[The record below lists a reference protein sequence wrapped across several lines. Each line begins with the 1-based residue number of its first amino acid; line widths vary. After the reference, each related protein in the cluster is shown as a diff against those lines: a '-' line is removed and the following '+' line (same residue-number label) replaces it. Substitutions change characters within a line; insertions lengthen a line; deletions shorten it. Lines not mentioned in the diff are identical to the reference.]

1 MNPADDPITVR
12 PRGRLGKVGGRTFS
26 VKFGYT
32 MDRYRRMA
40 MLVSVVERGSI
51 RRAAGELG
59 LTPSAVSQQIRRLEH
74 EVGVTLF
81 RRSTRRL
88 TLTEAGEAFYV
99 GCAAMVAAARSAH
112 ERLADLQDAA
122 VGELRVSA
130 PAGFAAIHL
139 VSALAPFLAS
149 HPALALRLIV
159 TDEPVD
165 IIRERID
172 LAITIARPLPSSSL
186 VRKHLADWPLV
197 LCASPAYLARR
208 GAPRTPEQLAEH
220 DFLSLPPSHHPSEE
234 LTGPAGQRHRLTLNP
249 RVTSNN
255 QFSIKQLT
263 LMGLGLSFHVEPEVA
278 AEFASGELVRVLPDW
293 SGPTLSV
300 DVLMPA
306 RTRQPAKI
314 RMAVEALRGY
324 LDRASVTRT
333 KASRRNRV
341 TSA

>member
-1 MNPADDPITVR
+1 
-12 PRGRLGKVGGRTFS
+12 
-26 VKFGYT
+26 

-40 MLVSVVERGSI
+40 MLVAVVDRGSI
-51 RRAAGELG
+51 RRAAAELG
-59 LTPSAVSQQIRRLEH
+59 LTPSAVSQQIKRLEK

-88 TLTEAGEAFYV
+88 TLTEAGEAFYE
-99 GCAAMVAAARSAH
+99 GCAAMVAAARAAH
-112 ERLADLQDAA
+112 EQLADLQDTA

-130 PAGFAAIHL
+130 PAGFAALHL
-139 VSALAPFLAS
+139 VSALAPFLAA

-165 IIRERID
+165 VIRERID
-172 LAITIARPLPSSSL
+172 LAITISRPLPSSSL

-197 LCASPAYLARR
+197 LCASPAYLSRR
-208 GAPRTPEQLAEH
+208 PAPRTPEDLAAH
-220 DFLSLPPSHHPSEE
+220 DFLSLPPSHHSSEE
-234 LTGPAGQRHRLTLNP
+234 LTGPAGQRFRLTLKP

-263 LMGLGLSFHVEPEVA
+263 LLGLGLSFHVEPEVA
-278 AEFASGELVRVLPDW
+278 AELASGALVRVLPDW

-324 LDRASVTRT
+324 LDQAAGRPTPAVS
-333 KASRRNRV
+333 KARRRG
-341 TSA
+341 

>member
-1 MNPADDPITVR
+1 
-12 PRGRLGKVGGRTFS
+12 
-26 VKFGYT
+26 
-32 MDRYRRMA
+32 MA
-40 MLVSVVERGSI
+40 ILVAVVERGSI
-51 RRAAGELG
+51 RQAAGELG
-59 LTPSAVSQQIRRLEH
+59 LTPSAISQQIRRLEH

-88 TLTEAGEAFYV
+88 TLTEAGEAFYE
-99 GCAAMVAAARSAH
+99 GCAAMVVAARSAH

-130 PAGFAAIHL
+130 PAGFAALHL
-139 VSALAPFLAS
+139 VAALAPFLAA

-208 GAPRTPEQLAEH
+208 PPPRTPDDLAQH
-220 DFLSLPPSHHPSEE
+220 DFLALPSAHHGADE
-234 LTGPAGQRHRLTLNP
+234 LTGPDGQRHRIGVKP

-263 LMGLGLSFHVEPEVA
+263 RLGLGLSFHVEPEVA
-278 AEFASGELVRVLPDW
+278 AELASGELVRVLPDW
-293 SGPTLSV
+293 SAPTLSV

-324 LDRASVTRT
+324 LDQAARAQRPIAGARAKT
-333 KASRRNRV
+333 SRRKAV

>member
-1 MNPADDPITVR
+1 
-12 PRGRLGKVGGRTFS
+12 
-26 VKFGYT
+26 
-32 MDRYRRMA
+32 MA
-40 MLVSVVERGSI
+40 ILVAVVERGSI
-51 RRAAGELG
+51 RQAAGELG
-59 LTPSAVSQQIRRLEH
+59 LTPSAISQQIRRLEE

-88 TLTEAGEAFYV
+88 TLTEAGEAFYE
-99 GCAAMVAAARSAH
+99 GCAAMVVAARSAH

-130 PAGFAAIHL
+130 PAGFAALHL
-139 VSALAPFLAS
+139 VAALAPFLAA

-197 LCASPAYLARR
+197 LCAAPAYLARR
-208 GAPRTPEQLAEH
+208 PAPRTPDDLPQH
-220 DFLSLPPSHHPSEE
+220 DFLALPSAHHGADE
-234 LTGPAGQRHRLTLNP
+234 LTGPDGQRHRIGVKP

-263 LMGLGLSFHVEPEVA
+263 RLGLGLSFHVEPEVA
-278 AEFASGELVRVLPDW
+278 AELASGELVRVLPDW
-293 SGPTLSV
+293 SAPTLSV

-324 LDRASVTRT
+324 LDQAARAQRPIAGARAKS
-333 KASRRNRV
+333 SRRKTV

>member
-1 MNPADDPITVR
+1 
-12 PRGRLGKVGGRTFS
+12 
-26 VKFGYT
+26 

-51 RRAAGELG
+51 RRAAAELG
-59 LTPSAVSQQIRRLEH
+59 LTPSAVSQQIRRLEQ

-88 TLTEAGEAFYV
+88 TLTEAGEAFYQ
-99 GCAAMVAAARSAH
+99 GCAAMVAAARAAH
-112 ERLADLQDAA
+112 EQLADLQDTA

-130 PAGFAAIHL
+130 PAGFAALHL
-139 VSALAPFLAS
+139 VHALAPFLAR
-149 HPALALRLIV
+149 HPRLALRLVV

-165 IIRERID
+165 VIRERID
-172 LAITIARPLPSSSL
+172 LAITISRPLPSSSL
-186 VRKHLADWPLV
+186 VRKHLADWPLI

-208 GAPRTPEQLAEH
+208 PGPRTPADLAEH
-220 DFLSLPPSHHPSEE
+220 DFLSLPPSHHTSDE
-234 LTGPAGQRHRLTLNP
+234 LIGPTGQRHRLSLKP

-255 QFSIKQLT
+255 QFSIRQLT
-263 LMGLGLSFHVEPEVA
+263 RLGLGLSFHVEPEVA
-278 AEFASGELVRVLPDW
+278 ADLASGELVRVLPDW

-324 LDRASVTRT
+324 LDESAARPAAAAPRA
-333 KASRRNRV
+333 RRRR
-341 TSA
+341 

>member
-1 MNPADDPITVR
+1 
-12 PRGRLGKVGGRTFS
+12 
-26 VKFGYT
+26 

-51 RRAAGELG
+51 RKAAAELG
-59 LTPSAVSQQIRRLEH
+59 VTPSAVSQQIKRLEK

-88 TLTEAGEAFYV
+88 TLTEAGEAFYE
-99 GCAAMVAAARSAH
+99 GSAAMVAAARAAH
-112 ERLADLQDAA
+112 EQLADLQDTA

-130 PAGFAAIHL
+130 PAGFAALHL
-139 VSALAPFLAS
+139 VHALAPFLAR
-149 HPALALRLIV
+149 HPKLALRLIV

-165 IIRERID
+165 VIRERID
-172 LAITIARPLPSSSL
+172 LAITISRPLPSSSL
-186 VRKHLADWPLV
+186 VRKHLADWPLI

-208 GAPRTPEQLAEH
+208 PAPRTPEDLADH
-220 DFLSLPPSHHPSEE
+220 DFLSLPPSHHTSEE
-234 LTGPAGQRHRLTLNP
+234 LIGPAGQRHRLSLKP

-255 QFSIKQLT
+255 QFSIRQLT
-263 LMGLGLSFHVEPEVA
+263 RLGLGLSFQVEPEVA
-278 AEFASGELVRVLPDW
+278 AELASGELVRVLPEW

-324 LDRASVTRT
+324 LDQAAARPDVAVP
-333 KASRRNRV
+333 KARRRG
-341 TSA
+341 

>member
-1 MNPADDPITVR
+1 
-12 PRGRLGKVGGRTFS
+12 
-26 VKFGYT
+26 

-40 MLVSVVERGSI
+40 MLVAVVERGSI

-59 LTPSAVSQQIRRLEH
+59 LSPSAISQQIRRLEH
-74 EVGVTLF
+74 EVGVTLL

-88 TLTEAGEAFYV
+88 TLTEAGEAFYE
-99 GCAAMVAAARSAH
+99 GCAAMVVAARSAH
-112 ERLADLQDAA
+112 ERLADL
-122 VGELRVSA
+122 
-130 PAGFAAIHL
+130 
-139 VSALAPFLAS
+139 
-149 HPALALRLIV
+149 
-159 TDEPVD
+159 
-165 IIRERID
+165 
-172 LAITIARPLPSSSL
+172 
-186 VRKHLADWPLV
+186 
-197 LCASPAYLARR
+197 
-208 GAPRTPEQLAEH
+208 
-220 DFLSLPPSHHPSEE
+220 
-234 LTGPAGQRHRLTLNP
+234 RHRLTLKP

-255 QFSIKQLT
+255 QFSITQLT

-278 AEFASGELVRVLPDW
+278 AELACGELVRVLPDW

-341 TSA
+341 TTA